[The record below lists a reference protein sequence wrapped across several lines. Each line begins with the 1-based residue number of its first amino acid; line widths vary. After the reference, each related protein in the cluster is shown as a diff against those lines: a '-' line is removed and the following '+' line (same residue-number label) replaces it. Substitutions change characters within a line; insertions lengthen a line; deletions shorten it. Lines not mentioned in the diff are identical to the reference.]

1 VRDRRGVRLAAPPTL
16 TKIASRLVRRPVRIH
31 TCLAWTALK
40 PRSKFEENLA
50 HLWGACASIRSLSTH
65 QAGHMSKFTVIEG
78 GGKGPP
84 DRRSGA
90 ARYHL
95 QQAIIE
101 ILRSLVRGYDAQQR
115 VTAHLTEF
123 IQQLANT
130 DAPLEVIVNDAIAEL
145 HKELDHKGELHISE
159 QERETIVL
167 RALQVAAEAMATDP
181 GAKGRLSARE
191 SKLHSA
197 IDHQFLRREQRAKE
211 RQLRTS
217 KTPKGSIAAS
227 DRAPRPRRNPPR
239 PRSPGSDDDIIV

>member
-1 VRDRRGVRLAAPPTL
+1 
-16 TKIASRLVRRPVRIH
+16 
-31 TCLAWTALK
+31 
-40 PRSKFEENLA
+40 
-50 HLWGACASIRSLSTH
+50 
-65 QAGHMSKFTVIEG
+65 MSKFTVIEG

-130 DAPLEVIVNDAIAEL
+130 DAPLEVIVNNAIAEL

-167 RALQVAAEAMATDP
+167 RALQVAAEAMAADP
-181 GAKGRLSARE
+181 GAKGRLSGRE
-191 SKLHSA
+191 QRLRSA
-197 IDHQFLRREQRAKE
+197 IEHQFLRREQRARG
-211 RQLRTS
+211 RQLRTPKTSEES
-217 KTPKGSIAAS
+217 KAAY
-227 DRAPRPRRNPPR
+227 DRATKRPRRKSPRPRD
-239 PRSPGSDDDIIV
+239 SSGSDDDIIL